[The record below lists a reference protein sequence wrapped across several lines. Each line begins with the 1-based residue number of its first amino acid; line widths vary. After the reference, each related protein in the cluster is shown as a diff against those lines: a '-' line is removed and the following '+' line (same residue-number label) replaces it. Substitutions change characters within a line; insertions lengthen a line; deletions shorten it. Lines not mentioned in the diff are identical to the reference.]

1 MKPLLYYKT
10 RKNTTMSNATYAVT
24 INEYKVR
31 IKYKDNTHKTQTF
44 WATDDGLNEW
54 IEKRTNNTVEDVV
67 IEIVT
72 EGIKKG
78 EPIDNTWVG
87 RHFDFEAYLESFDK

>member
-1 MKPLLYYKT
+1 
-10 RKNTTMSNATYAVT
+10 MSNATYAVT
-24 INEYKVR
+24 INEYKVT
-31 IKYKDNTHKTQTF
+31 IKYKDGTHKSQTF

-54 IEKRTNNTVEDVV
+54 IEKRTNGTVDDLA

-78 EPIDNTWVG
+78 DPIDDSWYG
-87 RHFDFEAYLESFDK
+87 SHFDFEAYLESLDK